1 MTTAYAYSPPRD
13 AASKLRRR
21 MTQWRRARPAT
32 LRFDTPILSIT
43 FDDFPV
49 SAAREGARILENH
62 GARGTFYAAAGLA
75 GADGPCGR
83 NFSAADVARLAAAGH
98 EIGCHTFAH
107 ADCAVRS
114 TFETLQ
120 DLAANRDALAAM
132 GAGEAARSLAYPYGE
147 TSNALK
153 DALPPRFTCAR
164 GVLRG
169 LNAGRVDLAQLR
181 AYPLFG
187 EGALATAHRALQRA
201 AKRNA
206 WMIAFTHDVSDTP
219 SLWGT
224 RAGDLE
230 ALLKAA
236 HDLGVTVLPV
246 AAALK
251 RSVT

>member
-1 MTTAYAYSPPRD
+1 MMAAYAYSPSRD
-13 AASKLRRR
+13 VASKLRRR

-32 LRFDTPILSIT
+32 LRFDAPMLSVT

-49 SAAREGARILENH
+49 TAAHEGARILESH

-75 GADGPCGR
+75 ETDGPCGR
-83 NFSAADVARLAAAGH
+83 NFSAADVRRLAAAGH

-107 ADCAVRS
+107 ADCAVRG

-147 TSNALK
+147 TSSALK
-153 DALPPRFTCAR
+153 DALPPRFACAR
-164 GVLRG
+164 GVLQG
-169 LNAGRVDLAQLR
+169 LNVGRVDLAQLR

-187 EGALATAHRALQRA
+187 DGALAKARAALKRA

-224 RAGDLE
+224 RGADLA

-236 HDLGVTVLPV
+236 HELGFTVLPV